1 MDGNDWSP
9 LATTG
14 HDWSSLATLWNDLAR
29 ARLPSMYVSMSRRI
43 GEGSCL
49 ALAVLAQACET
60 DSRQY
65 YIYTCSIVVL

>member
-29 ARLPSMYVSMSRRI
+29 ARLPSNVSMGRRI

-60 DSRQY
+60 DSRHK
-65 YIYTCSIVVL
+65 YIYICSIVVL